1 MNILLWV
8 LAFVGVILIYGGDKI
23 IKKIGKSKEGS
34 KTEFLIKLV
43 GVLISAAALIALYVT
58 GSFK

>member
-1 MNILLWV
+1 MNISLWI

-23 IKKIGKSKEGS
+23 IKKISKSEESS
-34 KTEFLIKLV
+34 KTEFLVKLI
-43 GVLISAAALIALYVT
+43 GVLLSAAALVGLYVT